1 MINHATAADKPL
13 WFHWRAHDEDW
24 AGALDLPPAANR
36 NHARARSSILLEAV
50 VTAAT
55 EPERWI
61 SYSRRKGWYDAQG
74 RRYRS
79 PAHAFATVPRAVDG
93 LARLGLLEH
102 DKAPAGRLGRQS
114 RFRAAPALRAAMAL
128 PPAVHD
134 PGEVIR
140 LRGADDDLVDY
151 RDTDETLRMRRR
163 LKPIN
168 EALRAAGI
176 AVAGIDGPIGA
187 MGDTRFHTGQDQL
200 HRVFNRSS
208 FRLGGR
214 FYGGFWQNLPQATR
228 EALVLD
234 GEPTHEADY
243 ARLHPRL
250 LYAEA
255 GAALEGDAYALDG
268 FEDDRPLVKRA
279 FNIAVNAD
287 TEMAAVRAIAQEIG
301 GKGAHA
307 KAGDLLD
314 AIRARHRPI
323 APCFGSGAGL
333 RLQRRDADLAERV
346 LLRLLRRGIVA
357 LPIHDS
363 FVVRRRHAG
372 ARDEAM
378 DAELGRL
385 LATLLGTAKCVS
397 LPATCANTG
406 PHNGGLAGWRAC
418 WRWSSAVPV
427 PGPGVAP
434 APARPLALL
443 AGADLVS
450 GGLAPLLVPAND
462 LERWGEGT
470 PSEATRAA
478 LRHELRARGLTQK
491 RLARQVGLSRPQLTN
506 LLRGRVGTSPEAA
519 ARLKAFLLE
528 AA

>member
-1 MINHATAADKPL
+1 
-13 WFHWRAHDEDW
+13 
-24 AGALDLPPAANR
+24 
-36 NHARARSSILLEAV
+36 
-50 VTAAT
+50 
-55 EPERWI
+55 
-61 SYSRRKGWYDAQG
+61 
-74 RRYRS
+74 
-79 PAHAFATVPRAVDG
+79 
-93 LARLGLLEH
+93 
-102 DKAPAGRLGRQS
+102 
-114 RFRAAPALRAAMAL
+114 
-128 PPAVHD
+128 
-134 PGEVIR
+134 
-140 LRGADDDLVDY
+140 
-151 RDTDETLRMRRR
+151 
-163 LKPIN
+163 
-168 EALRAAGI
+168 
-176 AVAGIDGPIGA
+176 
-187 MGDTRFHTGQDQL
+187 
-200 HRVFNRSS
+200 
-208 FRLGGR
+208 
-214 FYGGFWQNLPQATR
+214 
-228 EALVLD
+228 
-234 GEPTHEADY
+234 
-243 ARLHPRL
+243 
-250 LYAEA
+250 
-255 GAALEGDAYALDG
+255 
-268 FEDDRPLVKRA
+268 
-279 FNIAVNAD
+279 
-287 TEMAAVRAIAQEIG
+287 MAAVRAIAQEIG

-363 FVVRRRHAG
+363 FIVRRRHAG

-397 LPATCANTG
+397 LPATCANMG
-406 PHNGGLAGWRAC
+406 PHDGGLDGGLDDWWRRTGGGLVGGGPAGDGPP
-418 WRWSSAVPV
+418 AVPG

-478 LRHELRARGLTQK
+478 LRHELRARGLTQE
-491 RLARQVGLSRPQLTN
+491 RLARRVGLSRPQLTN